1 MNCCCICGTVR
12 NCGKYLDNVFKNIE
26 KIGSLFNNYVIIIY
40 YDHSKDNTLQK
51 LKEYQL
57 KNNKL
62 IFFVNKSQLLPYRT
76 HRLALGRNTIINII
90 KQHYSNYQYFIMMD
104 FDDRCATNIKLD
116 TFKEFFNRNDWDALS
131 FNHPTEY
138 YDSWALSK
146 YPFIVSCF
154 HFKDPTQG
162 KIMITNLI
170 AVTPKNQLIRCMS
183 AFNGFSIYRTN
194 KFLNCHYDGRFRIDY
209 IPKQLLLAN
218 FKASGPIKFQDTPVI
233 VSRKEDCEHRHF
245 HIQSIFK
252 NGARIRIAPVC
263 IFT

>member
-12 NCGKYLDNVFKNIE
+12 DCGKYLDNVFKNIE
-26 KIGSLFNNYVIIIY
+26 KIGTLFNDYIIIIY
-40 YDHSKDNTLQK
+40 YDHSQDNTLQV
-51 LKEYQL
+51 LKEYQK

-62 IFFVNKSQLLPYRT
+62 HFFVNNSPLLRYRT

-90 KQHYSNYQYFIMMD
+90 REQYSNFEYFIMMD
-104 FDDRCATNIKLD
+104 CDDRCYTNIKLD
-116 TFKEFFNRNDWDALS
+116 TFQEYLFRTDWDALS
-131 FNHPTEY
+131 FNHPVEY

-146 YPFIVSCF
+146 YPFIASCF
-154 HFKDPTQG
+154 HFKDPEQG
-162 KIMITNLI
+162 KRMITRLI
-170 AVTPKNQLIRCMS
+170 ELTPKNHLIQCMS
-183 AFNGFSIYRTN
+183 AFNGFVIYRTN

-218 FKASGPIKFQDTPVI
+218 FKVAGPIIFKDNSMI

-245 HIQSIFK
+245 HIQAILK
-252 NGARIRIAPVC
+252 NNARIRIAPVC